1 MRALAGPLLALFL
14 GACSGGTP
22 RPKNVL
28 LVCVDTLRAD
38 QLGAYGQ
45 EPSITPR
52 LDALAAESVVFE
64 RAHSAAS
71 WTLPSLG
78 STFTSQWSST
88 TGLWTFESKLAE
100 SFTTLPELFAARG
113 FDTYGIA
120 SHVYFDGQYGLQQGF
135 ARFDAELCH
144 RKGEPGWREVTSPE
158 VTARAARWLS
168 DRADDPDP
176 FLLFVHLFDPHLPY
190 LDHEAADPND
200 AHRSEWERYRS
211 EIAFTDGHVGALL
224 DALAAS
230 GHADDTLVVFFSD
243 HGESF
248 LEHPPIN
255 RHSYGL
261 FEEELRVPLFVKVP
275 GLAARRVASFVRSVD
290 LLPTLV
296 ELFGLDDREREL
308 RVGQSLV
315 GALRGESH
323 VEHPNVA
330 EIRLKEGFHAN
341 ALVSGNEKLI
351 EDVSSGRYRLYDLAA
366 DPRERRDLAPT
377 NPERVEA
384 LKSALTALIAEAA
397 TRGARFP
404 KDAAVQHTPEELQ
417 HLFDLGYGG
426 EDSEKGKQPEGDGKP
441 VGNEGQ

>member
-1 MRALAGPLLALFL
+1 MRALAGLLLTLSTA
-14 GACSGGTP
+14 ACSGGTP
-22 RPKNVL
+22 RPKNLL

-45 EPSITPR
+45 EPSFTPR
-52 LDALAAESVVFE
+52 LDALAAQSVVFE

-88 TGLWTFESKLAE
+88 TDLWTFESKLAE
-100 SFTTLPELFAARG
+100 SFTTLPELFAAHG
-113 FDTYGIA
+113 FDTHGVA

-135 ARFDAELCH
+135 ASFDDELCH
-144 RKGEPGWREVTSPE
+144 RKGEDGWREITSPE
-158 VTARAARWLS
+158 VVTRAARWLAERS
-168 DRADDPDP
+168 GDPDP

-190 LDHEAADPND
+190 LDHQAGDPND
-200 AHRSEWERYRS
+200 ARRSEWERYRS

-224 DALAAS
+224 DALAAG
-230 GHADDTLVVFFSD
+230 GHAEDTVVVFFSD

-248 LEHPPIN
+248 LEHPPVN

-261 FEEELRVPLFVKVP
+261 FEEELRVPLFVQVP
-275 GLAARRVASFVRSVD
+275 GLAPRRVAGFVRSVD
-290 LLPTLV
+290 LFPTLV
-296 ELFGLDDREREL
+296 ELFGLEDRERDL

-315 GALRGESH
+315 GALRGENH
-323 VEHPNVA
+323 VERPNLA

-341 ALVSGNEKLI
+341 SLVAGREKLI
-351 EDVSSGRYRLYDLAA
+351 EDVSNGRYRLYDLAA

-384 LKSALTALIAEAA
+384 LSSALRSLVGEAVA
-397 TRGARFP
+397 RGARFP
-404 KDAAVQHTPEELQ
+404 KDAPLEHSPEDLQ
-417 HLFDLGYGG
+417 HLDDLGYGRDD
-426 EDSEKGKQPEGDGKP
+426 EPDGK
-441 VGNEGQ
+441 

>member
-1 MRALAGPLLALFL
+1 MRALAGLFLALSL
-14 GACSGGTP
+14 AACSGGMP
-22 RPKNVL
+22 RPKNLL

-45 EPSITPR
+45 DPSFTPR
-52 LDALAAESVVFE
+52 LDQLARESVVFE

-100 SFTTLPELFAARG
+100 SFTTLPELFGAQG
-113 FDTYGIA
+113 FDTHGVA

-135 ARFDAELCH
+135 ASFDDELCH
-144 RKGEPGWREVTSPE
+144 RKGEPGWREITSPE
-158 VTARAARWLS
+158 VAARATRWLAG
-168 DRADDPDP
+168 RADDPDP

-190 LDHEAADPND
+190 LDHQAADLND
-200 AHRSEWERYRS
+200 ARRSEWERYRS
-211 EIAFTDGHVGALL
+211 EIAFTDDHVGALL

-230 GHADDTLVVFFSD
+230 GHAEDTVVVFFSD

-275 GLAARRVASFVRSVD
+275 GLAPRRVASFVRSVD
-290 LLPTLV
+290 LFPTLV

-308 RVGQSLV
+308 CVGRSLL

-323 VEHPNVA
+323 VEQPNVA
-330 EIRLKEGFHAN
+330 EIRLKDGFHAN
-341 ALVSGNEKLI
+341 ALVAGREKLI
-351 EDVSSGRYRLYDLAA
+351 EDVSNGRFRLYDLAA
-366 DPRERRDLAPT
+366 DPRERTDLASRS
-377 NPERVEA
+377 PERVEA
-384 LKSALTALIAEAA
+384 LASALETLVAEAV
-397 TRGARFP
+397 TRGARYP

-417 HLFDLGYGG
+417 HLDDLGYGRG
-426 EDSEKGKQPEGDGKP
+426 DEPEEKQKPE
-441 VGNEGQ
+441 ERQETEEQ

>member
-1 MRALAGPLLALFL
+1 MRALAGLIALSLA
-14 GACSGGTP
+14 ACSGGTP
-22 RPKNVL
+22 RPKNLL

-45 EPSITPR
+45 DPSFTPR
-52 LDALAAESVVFE
+52 LDALAAQSVVFE

-88 TGLWTFESKLAE
+88 TDLWTFESKLAE
-100 SFTTLPELFAARG
+100 SFTTLPELFAAHG
-113 FDTYGIA
+113 FDTHGIA

-135 ARFDAELCH
+135 ATFDDELCH
-144 RKGEPGWREVTSPE
+144 RKGEAGWREITSPE
-158 VTARAARWLS
+158 VAARATSWLEA
-168 DRADDPDP
+168 RADDPDP

-190 LDHEAADPND
+190 LDHEATRVYTGG
-200 AHRSEWERYRS
+200 RSEWDRYRS

-224 DALAAS
+224 DAVAAS
-230 GHADDTLVVFFSD
+230 GHADDTVVVFFSD

-275 GLAARRVASFVRSVD
+275 GLTPRRVASFVRSVD
-290 LLPTLV
+290 LFPTLV
-296 ELFGLDDREREL
+296 DLFGLEDRERDL

-323 VEHPNVA
+323 TEHPNVA
-330 EIRLKEGFHAN
+330 EIRLKDGFHAN
-341 ALVSGNEKLI
+341 SIVLGREKLI
-351 EDVSSGRYRLYDLAA
+351 EDVSNGRYRLYDLAA
-366 DPRERRDLAPT
+366 DPRERTDLAPRS
-377 NPERVEA
+377 PERVEA
-384 LKSALTALIAEAA
+384 LASALKTLVAEAV
-397 TRGARFP
+397 TRGSRYP
-404 KDAAVQHTPEELQ
+404 KDAAVEHTAEELE
-417 HLFDLGYGG
+417 HLDDLGYGRDDDP
-426 EDSEKGKQPEGDGKP
+426 EDEQKPETRADGAKK
-441 VGNEGQ
+441 